1 MDKLLNTSQSFFLYL
16 RVPIRIL
23 RLSSNRTGSV
33 LSTWMGECLGTTG
46 GAGMNWGIVDIWVS
60 MVLAGDHSLGTDLSI
75 QNPSKSIVYG

>member
-33 LSTWMGECLGTTG
+33 LSTWMGECLGSTG
-46 GAGMNWGIVDIWVS
+46 AAGMNWGIVDIWVS

>member
-33 LSTWMGECLGTTG
+33 LSTWMGECLGSTG
-46 GAGMNWGIVDIWVS
+46 AAGMNWGIVDIWVS
-60 MVLAGDHSLGTDLSI
+60 MIFAGDHRGERSSR
-75 QNPSKSIVYG
+75 VVM